1 MNPQATRNTIDSPLF
16 SDRGETR
23 ASGRAAFGFS
33 IRAAR
38 RQPAED
44 HVGNTIK
51 PGSILIKEGA
61 LLPQDLQIKRNPC
74 VAGWGLVEDFD
85 GPALDRAVRQAGWTF
100 FCLAGE
106 IKSTAFGLNAE
117 RKARRAVARIL
128 AQPRP
133 KLFNSLAITEVTSK
147 RFLGVPYV
155 CVRAQ
160 SRHIQESLFL
170 FSPER
175 IQNSGHATS
184 AAVQTQAWGLARAK
198 QFASESTIR

>member
-1 MNPQATRNTIDSPLF
+1 
-16 SDRGETR
+16 
-23 ASGRAAFGFS
+23 
-33 IRAAR
+33 
-38 RQPAED
+38 
-44 HVGNTIK
+44 VGNTIK
-51 PGSILIKEGA
+51 AGSILINQSA
-61 LLPQDLQIKRNPC
+61 LLPRGLQIESDPC
-74 VAGWGLVEDFD
+74 VAGWKLVKNFD
-85 GPALDRAVRQAGWTF
+85 GPALDRAVRQTGWTF

-117 RKARRAVARIL
+117 RMARRAVARIL

-133 KLFNSLAITEVTSK
+133 KLFNSLAIIEVTSK

-175 IQNSGHATS
+175 IQNSGRATS

-198 QFASESTIR
+198 QFAPESTIR